1 VEEESLC
8 WELVHLASSL
18 STVETASVANSYNPA
33 RTMAS
38 HSDVEDIL
46 FSILMINLKV
56 QPLTEACFQNFCGG
70 LILAAVSLE
79 LLPLM
84 SPSETTTP
92 FHSFVGTTL
101 GFILGVIMINGVS
114 KLIDSFENDAHL
126 HGPLLTASA
135 KCDVSLKDFYQKDQ
149 DGNTKQ
155 NFQPLWALSP
165 NGGKKPLPWMST
177 NTNSQERSIQMK
189 ELLEENETTKILT
202 GSTKQTYGQQVPYT
216 IDTAIQNTVS
226 LENFDLDRAGC
237 AEDGYDHEAILY
249 AAMAIATP
257 SHRAHIKEHLT
268 EIMSAICILEGNTV
282 SLMRGNSPAELGQTE
297 KLAEEVDEEIH
308 MLQYRLDHTR
318 R

>member
-1 VEEESLC
+1 
-8 WELVHLASSL
+8 
-18 STVETASVANSYNPA
+18 
-33 RTMAS
+33 MAS

-46 FSILMINLKV
+46 FSILIGAIPTSSMLIASFALINLKV

-101 GFILGVIMINGVS
+101 GFILGIIMINGVS
-114 KLIDSFENDAHL
+114 KLIDSFENDTHL

-135 KCDVSLKDFYQKDQ
+135 KCDVSLKDFYQKDH

-165 NGGKKPLPWMST
+165 NGGKKTLPWMSTST
-177 NTNSQERSIQMK
+177 NTNSQERSVQMK

-216 IDTAIQNTVS
+216 IDTAIQNNVA
-226 LENFDLDRAGC
+226 LQNFDLDRAGC

-282 SLMRGNSPAELGQTE
+282 SLMRGNSPVELGQTE